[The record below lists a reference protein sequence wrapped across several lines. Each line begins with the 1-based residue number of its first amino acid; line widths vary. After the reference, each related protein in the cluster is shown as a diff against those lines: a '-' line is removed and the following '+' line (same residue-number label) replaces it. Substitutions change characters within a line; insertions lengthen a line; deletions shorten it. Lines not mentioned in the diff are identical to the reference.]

1 LGYLVIPNP
10 TTSPSSREA
19 QQLKHMQELL
29 TNKVAKIDNKVR
41 QLAARLRTLQADYE
55 KLQAE
60 NKKLQSEVI
69 RKNTQ
74 LLALEKQTKTLPL
87 AQQKS
92 KAADVRDRKMKKEI
106 AQYIKEIDK
115 CIEWLQNS

>member
-1 LGYLVIPNP
+1 
-10 TTSPSSREA
+10 
-19 QQLKHMQELL
+19 MQELL
-29 TNKVAKIDNKVR
+29 TNKVAKVEDKVR
-41 QLAARLRTLQADYE
+41 QLAARLRTLQVDYE

-74 LLALEKQTKTLPL
+74 ILALEKQTKTLPL

-92 KAADVRDRKMKKEI
+92 KATEVRDRKMKKEI